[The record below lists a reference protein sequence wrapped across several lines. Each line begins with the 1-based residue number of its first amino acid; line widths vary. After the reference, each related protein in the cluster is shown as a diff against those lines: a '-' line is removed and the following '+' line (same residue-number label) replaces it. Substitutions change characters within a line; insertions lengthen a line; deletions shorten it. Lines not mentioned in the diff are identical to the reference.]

1 MDLKPW
7 IKQAQTGDASAFE
20 WLLEHSYDSIYR
32 YAYQW
37 CGHRSDA
44 EDITQLACLKL
55 AKNLKQFRFEAAFST
70 WLYRLVINCA
80 KDWQRSQRRHQQG
93 HLQEGH
99 QQGLSETIDA
109 EAHGSGGAEAN
120 VYLQEVLNRVAGFGE
135 GYKETLV
142 LVCGLGL
149 KHSEAAQ
156 ILDTKEST
164 ISWRL
169 HEIRKRIA
177 LFEEHAS

>member
-1 MDLKPW
+1 MELDPW
-7 IKQAQTGDASAFE
+7 IKQAQSGDAVAFE
-20 WLLEHSYDSIYR
+20 RLLERSYDTIYR

-37 CGHRSDA
+37 CGHRNDA

-70 WLYRLVINCA
+70 WLYRMVINCA
-80 KDWQRSQRRHQQG
+80 KDWQRSQQRHQ
-93 HLQEGH
+93 HFPEAAN
-99 QQGLSETIDA
+99 S
-109 EAHGSGGAEAN
+109 EAHGSASAEAN
-120 VYLQEVLNRVAGFGE
+120 VYLQEVLSRVAEFGE
-135 GYKETLV
+135 GFKETLV

-149 KHSEAAQ
+149 KHAEAAQ

-169 HEIRKRIA
+169 HEIRKRLA
-177 LFEEHAS
+177 LLEEHAP

>member
-1 MDLKPW
+1 MDLDPW
-7 IKQAQTGDASAFE
+7 IKQAQSGDAAAFE
-20 WLLEHSYDSIYR
+20 RLLGHSYDTIYR

-37 CGHRSDA
+37 CAHRSDA

-80 KDWQRSQRRHQQG
+80 KDWQRSQQRHQ
-93 HLQEGH
+93 HLE
-99 QQGLSETIDA
+99 EMVEP
-109 EAHGSGGAEAN
+109 EAQSSGSAEAN
-120 VYLQEVLNRVAGFGE
+120 VYLQEVLNRVAEFGE
-135 GYKETLV
+135 GFKETLV

-149 KHSEAAQ
+149 KHAEAAQ

-169 HEIRKRIA
+169 HEIRKRLA